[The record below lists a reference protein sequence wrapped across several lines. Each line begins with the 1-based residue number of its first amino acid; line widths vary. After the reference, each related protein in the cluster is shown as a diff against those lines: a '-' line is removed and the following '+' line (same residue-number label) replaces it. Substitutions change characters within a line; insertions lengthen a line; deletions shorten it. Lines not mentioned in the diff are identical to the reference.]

1 MDKETALKVFYETNE
16 IDPIHVADPLDECY
30 DKRLAEL
37 PRRVDQWLLGVEPED
52 REIFLNLLS
61 KYCYLRRPQC
71 QLRYGQILSLLRDR
85 LSELQLDLSNVLV
98 VTVEAGGPCASG
110 GDNVRSDLR
119 YRNLETLSKNQI
131 IAVQAK
137 LKEEDLATY
146 RAVLFLDD
154 VIGSGVTMWSS
165 IQQLYKRF
173 PVWLGRQK
181 IFCAGIAPRKKGI
194 DHVTKNCKNAQIPIE
209 WLYDPTWVQDP
220 AFCFGSPEYK
230 KLERYEKIIGEY
242 MTEPGKSCFMG
253 FNKNRLLLSFYY
265 NTPNNT
271 LSTFWRI
278 GVEMEPPFYRDG
290 NQVGRPH
297 LDDLRKRK
305 AQLSK
310 QAYLFGIDR
319 KNNKGNDD

>member
-146 RAVLFLDD
+146 RAVLRRRNRQWRDNVEFHSTAVQAFSSVVRPAENFLRRHCA
-154 VIGSGVTMWSS
+154 SK
-165 IQQLYKRF
+165 KR
-173 PVWLGRQK
+173 
-181 IFCAGIAPRKKGI
+181 
-194 DHVTKNCKNAQIPIE
+194 D
-209 WLYDPTWVQDP
+209 
-220 AFCFGSPEYK
+220 
-230 KLERYEKIIGEY
+230 
-242 MTEPGKSCFMG
+242 
-253 FNKNRLLLSFYY
+253 
-265 NTPNNT
+265 
-271 LSTFWRI
+271 
-278 GVEMEPPFYRDG
+278 
-290 NQVGRPH
+290 
-297 LDDLRKRK
+297 
-305 AQLSK
+305 
-310 QAYLFGIDR
+310 
-319 KNNKGNDD
+319 